1 MIASAMPGDRFAR
14 RSPARYLAPIALAAT
29 IGASYL
35 IVHHA
40 LNAGTARSAR
50 PSATVPVSLRPRG
63 RYSRHA
69 FYRVKPG
76 DTLSAIA
83 AKTGVPLAT
92 LEQLNPKLNPNALQ
106 VGQRLRLRR

>member
-1 MIASAMPGDRFAR
+1 MPGDRFAR

-40 LNAGTARSAR
+40 LGAGAVRTVP
-50 PSATVPVSLRPRG
+50 PSATVPASPRPRG
-63 RYSRHA
+63 RYSRRT
-69 FYRVKPG
+69 FYRVRPG

-83 AKTGVPLAT
+83 AKTGVSLAT
-92 LEQLNPKLNPNALQ
+92 LEELNPKLNPNALQ